1 LTTINK
7 RPVRS
12 YILRQ
17 GRLTKCQESGIKN
30 FSTQYRIPFQN
41 SLLNFD
47 QFFSKKNKIIL
58 EIGFGMGDTTF
69 EIAKAMNNFNFLA
82 IEVHSPGV
90 GNLLNKINLG
100 QIENLKIIQHDAIE
114 VINKMIPKRSLDG
127 VHIFFPDPWPKK
139 KHHKRRLLKKSFLD
153 LLESKLSLSGYVH
166 LATDW
171 EPYALEIISLVEQ
184 NSNYKMTDRDF
195 NKRPTS
201 RPLTKYENRG
211 LRLGHQVWDI
221 IFTLG

>member
-1 LTTINK
+1 
-7 RPVRS
+7 
-12 YILRQ
+12 
-17 GRLTKCQESGIKN
+17 
-30 FSTQYRIPFQN
+30 
-41 SLLNFD
+41 
-47 QFFSKKNKIIL
+47 
-58 EIGFGMGDTTF
+58 M
-69 EIAKAMNNFNFLA
+69 A

-114 VINKMIPKRSLDG
+114 VINEMIPKRSLDG

-171 EPYALEIISLVEQ
+171 EPYALEIISLLSKTQ
-184 NSNYKMTDRDF
+184 I
-195 NKRPTS
+195 
-201 RPLTKYENRG
+201 TK
-211 LRLGHQVWDI
+211 
-221 IFTLG
+221 

>member
-1 LTTINK
+1 
-7 RPVRS
+7 
-12 YILRQ
+12 
-17 GRLTKCQESGIKN
+17 
-30 FSTQYRIPFQN
+30 
-41 SLLNFD
+41 
-47 QFFSKKNKIIL
+47 
-58 EIGFGMGDTTF
+58 
-69 EIAKAMNNFNFLA
+69 
-82 IEVHSPGV
+82 
-90 GNLLNKINLG
+90 
-100 QIENLKIIQHDAIE
+100 
-114 VINKMIPKRSLDG
+114 MIPKRSLDG

-195 NKRPTS
+195 NERPTS

-211 LRLGHQVWDI
+211 LRLGHKVWDI
-221 IFTLG
+221 IFTLR